1 MWLIRTLSYIFLL
14 IVLSSCAWL
23 SEDVEDDQGMV
34 TERDFY
40 EKIQESLSANNWSLA
55 ISNLQLLESQFPFG
69 NYAEQGQL
77 ELIYAH
83 YKTNDY
89 ESSIAA
95 ADRFIR
101 LHPQHKNVDYA
112 FYVKGLSQIAQS
124 EGFLDNYMPTDASM
138 RDIGDARLAF
148 TTLSEL
154 IENYPDSPYA
164 FDARQRLISIRNRMA
179 RAEIH
184 VANYYFTRGAYMA
197 AANRGKYV
205 VENFQQ
211 TPAVPDGLA
220 VMIQAYKLL
229 SLDDLIENPLQIL
242 NKNYPEHPSL
252 NDDGTFNFDHAVAN
266 SNGGILDRLSLGL
279 IQRENPPKFDSRE
292 IFDKPTIE
300 GKKQKRNEKNETSSI
315 LNRITFG
322 IVK

>member
-1 MWLIRTLSYIFLL
+1 MWLFRTHCYIFLL
-14 IVLSSCAWL
+14 ISLSSCAWL
-23 SEDVEDDQGMV
+23 SEDVEDDQGMM

-252 NDDGTFNFDHAVAN
+252 NDDGTFNFDYAVAN

-300 GKKQKRNEKNETSSI
+300 GKKQKRNEKNETSSF

>member
-1 MWLIRTLSYIFLL
+1 MWLIRTLYYIFLL

-23 SEDVEDDQGMV
+23 SEDVEDDQGMM

-197 AANRGKYV
+197 AANRGKHV

-252 NDDGTFNFDHAVAN
+252 NDDGTFNFDYAVAN

-300 GKKQKRNEKNETSSI
+300 GKKTKK
-315 LNRITFG
+315 
-322 IVK
+322 K

>member
-1 MWLIRTLSYIFLL
+1 
-14 IVLSSCAWL
+14 
-23 SEDVEDDQGMV
+23 
-34 TERDFY
+34 
-40 EKIQESLSANNWSLA
+40 
-55 ISNLQLLESQFPFG
+55 
-69 NYAEQGQL
+69 
-77 ELIYAH
+77 
-83 YKTNDY
+83 
-89 ESSIAA
+89 
-95 ADRFIR
+95 
-101 LHPQHKNVDYA
+101 
-112 FYVKGLSQIAQS
+112 
-124 EGFLDNYMPTDASM
+124 MPTDASM

-211 TPAVPDGLA
+211 TPAVPDG
-220 VMIQAYKLL
+220 
-229 SLDDLIENPLQIL
+229 
-242 NKNYPEHPSL
+242 
-252 NDDGTFNFDHAVAN
+252 TFNFDHAVAN

-300 GKKQKRNEKNETSSI
+300 GKKQKRSEKNETSSI

-322 IVK
+322 IFK

>member
-1 MWLIRTLSYIFLL
+1 MWLFRTLCYIFLL
-14 IVLSSCAWL
+14 ISLSSCAWL
-23 SEDVEDDQGMV
+23 SEDVEDDQGMM

-95 ADRFIR
+95 ADRFVR

-252 NDDGTFNFDHAVAN
+252 NDDGTFNFDYAVAN

-300 GKKQKRNEKNETSSI
+300 GKKQKRSEKNETSSI
-315 LNRITFG
+315 LNRITLG
-322 IVK
+322 IFK

>member
-1 MWLIRTLSYIFLL
+1 
-14 IVLSSCAWL
+14 
-23 SEDVEDDQGMV
+23 
-34 TERDFY
+34 
-40 EKIQESLSANNWSLA
+40 
-55 ISNLQLLESQFPFG
+55 
-69 NYAEQGQL
+69 
-77 ELIYAH
+77 
-83 YKTNDY
+83 
-89 ESSIAA
+89 
-95 ADRFIR
+95 
-101 LHPQHKNVDYA
+101 
-112 FYVKGLSQIAQS
+112 
-124 EGFLDNYMPTDASM
+124 
-138 RDIGDARLAF
+138 
-148 TTLSEL
+148 
-154 IENYPDSPYA
+154 
-164 FDARQRLISIRNRMA
+164 MA

-300 GKKQKRNEKNETSSI
+300 GKKQKRSEKNETSSI

-322 IVK
+322 IFK

>member
-1 MWLIRTLSYIFLL
+1 
-14 IVLSSCAWL
+14 
-23 SEDVEDDQGMV
+23 
-34 TERDFY
+34 
-40 EKIQESLSANNWSLA
+40 
-55 ISNLQLLESQFPFG
+55 
-69 NYAEQGQL
+69 
-77 ELIYAH
+77 
-83 YKTNDY
+83 
-89 ESSIAA
+89 
-95 ADRFIR
+95 
-101 LHPQHKNVDYA
+101 
-112 FYVKGLSQIAQS
+112 
-124 EGFLDNYMPTDASM
+124 MPTDASM

-184 VANYYFTRGAYMA
+184 VANYYFTRGAFMA

-322 IVK
+322 IIK